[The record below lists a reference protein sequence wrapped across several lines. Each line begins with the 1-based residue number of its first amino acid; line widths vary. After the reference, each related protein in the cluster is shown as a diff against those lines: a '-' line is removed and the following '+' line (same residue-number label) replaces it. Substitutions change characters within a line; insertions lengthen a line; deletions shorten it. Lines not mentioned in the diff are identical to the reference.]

1 MSYLPKEP
9 AELIGFLL
17 GKTAAACLMA
27 YIITTYSVPFWLAA
41 VLIFL
46 V

>member
-1 MSYLPKEP
+1 MTNIPKDP
-9 AELIGFLL
+9 AELIGFLV
-17 GKTAAACLMA
+17 GKTLAACLMA

>member
-1 MSYLPKEP
+1 MNNTPKEP
-9 AELIGFLL
+9 AEIIGFFL
-17 GKTAAACLMA
+17 GKVAAACLMA

>member
-1 MSYLPKEP
+1 MSNLPKEP
-9 AELIGFLL
+9 AELIGFLI

-27 YIITTYSVPFWLAA
+27 YIITTYPVPFWLAA